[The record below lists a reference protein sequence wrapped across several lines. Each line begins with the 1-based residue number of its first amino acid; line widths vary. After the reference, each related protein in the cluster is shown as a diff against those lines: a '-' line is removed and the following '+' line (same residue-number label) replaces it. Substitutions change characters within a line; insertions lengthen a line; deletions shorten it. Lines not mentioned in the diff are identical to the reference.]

1 MVRSH
6 KQKGQPILLGKR
18 TRFAINDLLSTFR
31 LSIFQQPASTR
42 VTTIA
47 ALPIQSYRLAM
58 ILGNTKTMLIYPAD
72 TTASFGVM
80 TICRGGASATK
91 RPAKNPMVLT
101 TSGATIATMSFPGM
115 LSTEKVIVLTNA
127 LTG

>member
-1 MVRSH
+1 MAVFCQTPAISH
-6 KQKGQPILLGKR
+6 KM
-18 TRFAINDLLSTFR
+18 TLSTFR

-42 VTTIA
+42 VTTIT

-58 ILGNTKTMLIYPAD
+58 VLGNTKAMLMYPAD

-80 TICRGGASATK
+80 TICRDGASATK
-91 RPAKNPMVLT
+91 RPAKNSTVLT
-101 TSGATIATMSFPGM
+101 TSGTTIANMSFPGM
-115 LSTEKVIVLTNA
+115 MSTEKVKVLTNA